1 MKIQAFEYYSIVI
14 LLVISLVISNSP
26 GQSVISG
33 NLRGRVTDKLTME
46 GLPSVNIMVKGTYYG
61 ASTDFEGNYVILKVN
76 PGVYV
81 VEVKLLGYKTMQYA
95 AVRVNSGETTVL
107 NVDLEET
114 SLSLGQEVVIIGEKP
129 LFNIEETS
137 SKRSIKSED
146 IQSAAVQKVE
156 DVVAMQVGVVKS
168 DDQIHIRGGRSYETA
183 YLIDGISVQDPLAGT
198 GFGLQLPLGA
208 IQEVEVITGGYN
220 AEYGQATSGVV
231 SFTTKEGSD
240 YYEA

>member
-14 LLVISLVISNSP
+14 LLLISLVISNSL

-33 NLRGRVTDKLTME
+33 NLKGRVTDKLTME

-95 AVRVNSGETTVL
+95 AVRVDPGETTVL

-146 IQSAAVQKVE
+146 IQSAAIQKVE

-183 YLIDGISVQDPLAGT
+183 YLIDGISVQ
-198 GFGLQLPLGA
+198 
-208 IQEVEVITGGYN
+208 IH
-220 AEYGQATSGVV
+220 
-231 SFTTKEGSD
+231 
-240 YYEA
+240 